1 MVPRESEDNAY
12 AKFWVDKQRALWYV
26 TVFWGMVNIAPIP
39 DYLMDTISIRRWYIC
54 LERRPLRLTVSLRNG
69 VHDYLI
75 KMAEFPAKTERR
87 KRKTYCPIVVM
98 NFLKRF
104 CLKNTYSLCPQTAP
118 KNRPK
123 F

>member
-1 MVPRESEDNAY
+1 MQNFGVTNKEDY
-12 AKFWVDKQRALWYV
+12 
-26 TVFWGMVNIAPIP
+26 GMLRYFGNGQ
-39 DYLMDTISIRRWYIC
+39 YSIDSGLFDGHDFNRWYIC

-69 VHDYLI
+69 VPDYLI

-87 KRKTYCPIVVM
+87 KRKTYCPIAVM
-98 NFLKRF
+98 NFLKSF